1 MKMFEVIGT
10 VARFPAG
17 FILKLTV
24 EQAAARAH
32 RLRPV
37 ETGHAVMEPVEFKRG
52 EIVGVLTG
60 DIGKGFLAD
69 VMPAEPAPGEGPF
82 PMPASAEA
90 EAMADS
96 GAIDEPAGADA
107 LPMVKLRRGR

>member
-1 MKMFEVIGT
+1 MKMFKVIGM

-17 FILKLTV
+17 FILKLTA

-37 ETGHAVMEPVEFKRG
+37 DTGHAVMEPVEFKRG
-52 EIVGVLTG
+52 EIVGVLAG
-60 DIGKGFLAD
+60 DIGKGFLAE

-82 PMPASAEA
+82 PMPARAEA
-90 EAMADS
+90 
-96 GAIDEPAGADA
+96 GAVEDGGALDEPAGADA